1 MKKLF
6 LASLI
11 CASLLFAWSFKS
23 IQVCSNDTILADAA
37 DTISLGRSLNG
48 AVKIHAMFYI
58 DTVGNLSSN
67 LKMNVQVSPDNTNW
81 VTFITAAAAD
91 SWITENTWT
100 IDTTRWSNTSI
111 STVGLFKYARV
122 IFNGVYSNQKARL
135 TYYLGMWY

>member
-23 IQVCSNDTILADAA
+23 INVCSNDTIIGTAV

-48 AVKIHAMFYI
+48 AVKIQALYYI
-58 DTVGNLSSN
+58 DTVGNTSAN
-67 LKMNVQVSPDNTNW
+67 VKMTVQVSPDNTNW
-81 VTFITAAAAD
+81 VNFIAPAAAD
-91 SWITENTWT
+91 SWITEMTWT
-100 IDTTRWSNTSI
+100 VDTTRWCNTSI

-122 IFNGVYSNQKARL
+122 LFTNVYSNAKARL